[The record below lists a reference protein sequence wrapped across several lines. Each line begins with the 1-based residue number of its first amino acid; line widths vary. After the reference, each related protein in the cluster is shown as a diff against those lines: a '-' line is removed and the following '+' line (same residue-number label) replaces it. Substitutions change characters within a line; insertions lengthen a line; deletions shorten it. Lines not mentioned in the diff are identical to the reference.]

1 MTVFYF
7 VLLFCVTV
15 LAGLC
20 HSVSECNVKP
30 VINCASLHL
39 SVCFPAG
46 GHLLRP
52 VGADQ
57 PLHRLCG
64 GGAAGGAQLGVPP
77 PQAAAAHGQHGQGHD
92 VPRQQHHQPGHVR
105 GVQDQH
111 AGLDDPLAGAQQGQC
126 AAASIHAGQRGHGH
140 HDRHEHRPLLPAA
153 QERLLEEQHSGGQ
166 EGEGD
171 VETRQ
176 TVLQ

>member
-1 MTVFYF
+1 MC
-7 VLLFCVTV
+7 LSLS
-15 LAGLC
+15 L
-20 HSVSECNVKP
+20 
-30 VINCASLHL
+30 INDASLHL
-39 SVCFPAG
+39 SVCPTAG

-52 VGADQ
+52 VSADQ
-57 PLHRLCG
+57 PLHRLRG
-64 GGAAGGAQLGVPP
+64 GGTAGGAQLGVPP

-92 VPRQQHHQPGHVR
+92 VPCQQHDQPGHVR

-111 AGLDDPLAGAQQGQC
+111 AGLDDPLAGAQQGQG
-126 AAASIHAGQRGHGH
+126 ATSGLHAGQRRHGH

-153 QERLLEEQHSGGQ
+153 QERLPQEQHSGGQ